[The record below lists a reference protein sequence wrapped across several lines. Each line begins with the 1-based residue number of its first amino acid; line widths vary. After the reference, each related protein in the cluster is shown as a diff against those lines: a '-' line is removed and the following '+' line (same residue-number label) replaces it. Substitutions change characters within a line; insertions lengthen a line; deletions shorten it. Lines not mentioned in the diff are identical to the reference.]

1 MAKPDT
7 AHDQAMSTTTHNIP
21 TGLSLRAN
29 FSWTFA
35 GNVVYAACQWG
46 MLTVLAKLGSP
57 EMVGQF
63 ALGLAVTAPI
73 LMLTNLQL
81 RQIQAT
87 DARNEYQFGDYLS
100 LRIITTLLALLII
113 AGITVV
119 SGYRWETALVIL
131 AIGVAKAIESM
142 SDVYY
147 GLLQQH
153 EQMDRIAISMM
164 IKGVLSLIALGI
176 GVYLTGSVFWG
187 AVGLVLAWT
196 VIFAGYDLHSGTLLL
211 PTSRTLPRWEWPTL
225 ARLTWLALPLGIV
238 MMLIS
243 LTTNLPRYFV
253 ERYLGEHELGIFAA
267 MSYII
272 VAGTTVVGALGQ
284 SASPRLARYYATGN
298 RAAFRS
304 LLLKLIGIG
313 ALLGGAGVLVALL
326 AGCEVLTLL
335 YGAEYA
341 RQDVFV
347 GVMVAGGLW
356 YVASFFGY
364 AATAS
369 RRIRYQPMALC
380 IVIGISIVLCY
391 CFVPLYGLWGASV
404 ALVGTSIVSMLCYML
419 LVVRVFVS
427 ELGKTND
434 RTA

>member
-356 YVASFFGY
+356 YVASFFWICSYSKPTHTLSANGLVY
-364 AATAS
+364 CHRHINS
-369 RRIRYQPMALC
+369 SVLLLC
-380 IVIGISIVLCY
+380 S
-391 CFVPLYGLWGASV
+391 
-404 ALVGTSIVSMLCYML
+404 T
-419 LVVRVFVS
+419 VRFMGRFS
-427 ELGKTND
+427 CPSGNIHC
-434 RTA
+434 